1 MAQDFERDKARNIG
15 TAAVTLRT
23 ANSDDTL
30 VGINLANVHTAQVEV
45 DVFIN
50 DGSNDF
56 YLVKGAPIPTG
67 SALSLLDGGAKIVMQ
82 NNDVLKVQ
90 SNTASSIDA
99 WVSVVDTIS
108 E

>member
-1 MAQDFERDKARNIG
+1 MAQDFERDKQRNIG
-15 TAAVTLRT
+15 TAAVTIRT

-30 VGINLANVHTAQVEV
+30 VGLNLANVHNAQVEV

-50 DGSNDF
+50 DGANDF
-56 YLVKGAPIPTG
+56 YLIKGAPIPKG
-67 SALSLLDGGAKIVMQ
+67 SALSMLDGGAKIVMQ
-82 NNDVLKVQ
+82 NGDILKVQ

-99 WVSVVDTIS
+99 WASVVDTIS